1 MRLIVII
8 TLSVFI
14 AQPALSEEKISPL
27 LQKFL
32 KLKASTLKHQ
42 FEFRCG
48 LSTFKLKK
56 TMFSGATIYW
66 HTGLDWKKMDHLT
79 IKPRGISFEG
89 LGAKG
94 GAPKNRLNTYIRL
107 PIYNTAQDYASP
119 LDYFNVKENNI
130 FIPYGYDID
139 FYSGKLVKRNIAE
152 ITDFLTLDT
161 AAYIKNQRTI
171 NTSLTLSPSP
181 FVGHNEIHRKPLSWE
196 QRKKKETAEQHER
209 DSSIKE
215 TIKRYSR
222 PIKVT
227 TKVYE
232 YSNTSYCHTKE
243 FLE

>member
-1 MRLIVII
+1 MRLIAII
-8 TLSVFI
+8 ALSIFI
-14 AQPALSEEKISPL
+14 TQPALSEDKIPL
-27 LQKFL
+27 LLQNFL
-32 KLKASTLKHQ
+32 KLKASTLKNQ

-66 HTGLDWKKMDHLT
+66 HTGLDWKEMSQLK

-94 GAPKNRLNTYIRL
+94 GAPKNRLNIYLNL
-107 PIYNTAQDYASP
+107 PIYNVVQSYLSP
-119 LDYFNVKENNI
+119 LDYFNVKENNA
-130 FIPYGYDID
+130 FIPYGYNID
-139 FYSGKLVKRNIAE
+139 FYSGKLLKRNIAE

-171 NTSLTLSPSP
+171 NTSRTLSPSP
-181 FVGHNEIHRKPLSWE
+181 FVGNNEINSKPLSWE
-196 QRKKKETAEQHER
+196 QRKKIEAAEQHER

-232 YSNTSYCHTKE
+232 YSNTSYCHAKE
-243 FLE
+243 